1 MEQAKRNAI
10 AELQRAGHTPA
21 YIAKVL
27 KYPRMTV
34 YDVCNKYDRS
44 CDVSR
49 APHKPRR
56 DRKLTPRF
64 LNGLKRS
71 IKANP
76 TIPMTILAQKR
87 GFNRRT
93 IERGLVKLK
102 LTSYVQGK
110 RHLLTGRMKGIRLHR
125 CKRLISWMKDN
136 GGVMKFF
143 SDEKNFTVDCAFNRR
158 NDRWI
163 ASSSSEVQRKMTTK
177 LPAKVMTLCVVSTEG
192 DTLTHFFE
200 PRKKVNAATY
210 CEVLTTKMIPWMKD
224 KSNGKSFLFQQD
236 SSTGHTAKKTVDLL
250 QSSKIKF

>member
-1 MEQAKRNAI
+1 M
-10 AELQRAGHTPA
+10 
-21 YIAKVL
+21 
-27 KYPRMTV
+27 
-34 YDVCNKYDRS
+34 YDVCKIYDGS
-44 CDVSR
+44 GNVSR
-49 APHKPRR
+49 APHKPMT

-102 LTSYVQGK
+102 LTSYIQGK

-125 CKRLISWMKDN
+125 CKRPISWMNGN

-143 SDEKNFTVDCAFNRR
+143 SDEKNFTVNCAFNRR

-177 LPAKVMTLCVVSTEG
+177 QPAKVMSALCVVSTEG
-192 DTLTHFFE
+192 QRVNTL
-200 PRKKVNAATY
+200 
-210 CEVLTTKMIPWMKD
+210 L
-224 KSNGKSFLFQQD
+224 
-236 SSTGHTAKKTVDLL
+236 
-250 QSSKIKF
+250 